1 MKKSLLLVLLLVAL
15 LTGCKDVNNI
25 EKNEGSS
32 TTEPN
37 QTATTEA
44 ASDYVRTA
52 STVKTDS
59 KTGSI
64 ITYQQSF
71 QLDTEITISI
81 YDDKETESKTFDAIF
96 DKIDYYEKMISKTIS
111 TSEVSQINKNAGV
124 APVAVSDEIIE
135 MLDIAIGYAE
145 ASGGLFDVTIG
156 PVVELWG
163 IGTDHAAVPSE
174 TDLKANMAKV
184 NYKNLEINRENKTVY
199 LKEKGMLLDL
209 GAIAKGYIAD
219 QIKTVMLDIGINS
232 GIISLG
238 GNIVTIGEKPNGNAW
253 SIGVRNPEI
262 EESVTELGI
271 LTLKDVSIVS
281 SGVYERYFTADN
293 QRYHHIINPFTGYP
307 EQNDIMS
314 ITIVSEKSVDGDS
327 LSTTTFLMGLEKGY
341 AYIESLDGIGAVITM
356 KDKSVYVTDYLKDTF
371 ILVDNT
377 FTQKEIGQ

>member
-1 MKKSLLLVLLLVAL
+1 MLLLVAL

>member
-25 EKNEGSS
+25 EENEGSS

-44 ASDYVRTA
+44 ATDYVRTA

-81 YDDKETESKTFDAIF
+81 YDVKETESKTFDAIF
-96 DKIDYYEKMISKTIS
+96 DKIDYYEKMISKTIA
-111 TSEVSQINKNAGV
+111 TSEVSQINEQAGI

-156 PVVELWG
+156 PVIELWG

-184 NYKNLEINRENKTVY
+184 NYKNLEIDRENKTVY

-219 QIKTVMLDIGINS
+219 QVKKLMLESGIKS

-238 GNIVTIGEKPNGNAW
+238 GNILTIGEKPNGNAW

-293 QRYHHIINPFTGYP
+293 QRFHHIINPFTGYP

>member
-81 YDDKETESKTFDAIF
+81 YDDEETESKTFDAIF

-145 ASGGLFDVTIG
+145 ASNGLFDVTIG
-156 PVVELWG
+156 PLVELWG

-174 TDLKANMAKV
+174 TDLKANMAMV
-184 NYKNLEINRENKTVY
+184 NYKNLEIDRENKTVY

-219 QIKTVMLDIGINS
+219 QVKKLMLESGIKS

-238 GNIVTIGEKPNGNAW
+238 GNILTIGEKPTGLAW
-253 SIGVRNPEI
+253 AIGVRNPEI

-281 SGVYERYFTADN
+281 SGVYERYFTANN

-314 ITIVSEKSVDGDS
+314 ITIVSDRSVDGDS
-327 LSTTTFLMGLEKGY
+327 LSTTTFLLGLEKGY
-341 AYIESLDGIGAVITM
+341 EYIQSLEGIGAVITM

-371 ILVDNT
+371 ILVDDT
-377 FTQKEIGQ
+377 FTLMEIGQ

>member
-25 EKNEGSS
+25 EENEGSS

-44 ASDYVRTA
+44 ATDYVRTA

-64 ITYQQSF
+64 ISYQQSF

-81 YDDKETESKTFDAIF
+81 YDVKETESKTFDAIF
-96 DKIDYYEKMISKTIS
+96 DKIDYYEKMISKTIA
-111 TSEVSQINKNAGV
+111 TSEVSQINEQAGI

-156 PVVELWG
+156 PVIELWG

-219 QIKTVMLDIGINS
+219 QVKKLMLESGIKS

-238 GNIVTIGEKPNGNAW
+238 GNILTIGEKPNGNAW

-262 EESVTELGI
+262 EESINELGI

-281 SGVYERYFTADN
+281 SGVYERYFAVDN

-314 ITIVSEKSVDGDS
+314 ITIVSDKSVDGDS
-327 LSTTTFLMGLEKGY
+327 LSTTAFLMGLEKGY

>member
-25 EKNEGSS
+25 EENEGSS

-44 ASDYVRTA
+44 ATDYVRTA

-81 YDDKETESKTFDAIF
+81 YDVKETESKTFDAIF
-96 DKIDYYEKMISKTIS
+96 DKIDYYEKMISKTIA
-111 TSEVSQINKNAGV
+111 TSEVSQINEQAGI

-156 PVVELWG
+156 PVIELWG

-219 QIKTVMLDIGINS
+219 QVKKLMLESGIKS

-238 GNIVTIGEKPNGNAW
+238 GNILTIGEKPNGNAW

-262 EESVTELGI
+262 EESINELGI

-281 SGVYERYFTADN
+281 SGVYERYFTVDN

-314 ITIVSEKSVDGDS
+314 ITIVSDKSVDGDS
-327 LSTTTFLMGLEKGY
+327 LSTTAFLMGLEKGY

>member
-25 EKNEGSS
+25 EENEGSS

-44 ASDYVRTA
+44 ATDYVRTA

-81 YDDKETESKTFDAIF
+81 YDVKETESKTFDAIF
-96 DKIDYYEKMISKTIS
+96 DKIDYYEKMISKTIA
-111 TSEVSQINKNAGV
+111 TSEVSQINEQAGI

-156 PVVELWG
+156 PVIELWG

>member
-25 EKNEGSS
+25 EESEESK
-32 TTEPN
+32 TTEP
-37 QTATTEA
+37 TEIATTEA

-81 YDDKETESKTFDAIF
+81 YDDKETDSKTFDAIF
-96 DKIDYYEKMISKTIS
+96 DKIDYYEKMISKTIE

-163 IGTDHAAVPSE
+163 IGTDHAAVPSDVE
-174 TDLKANMAKV
+174 LKDNMAKV
-184 NYKNLEINRENKTVY
+184 NYKNVEIDRENKTVY

-219 QIKTVMLDIGINS
+219 QIKTVMLDSGIKS

-238 GNIVTIGEKPNGNAW
+238 GNILTIGEKPTGLAW
-253 SIGVRNPEI
+253 AIGVRNPEI

-281 SGVYERYFTADN
+281 SGVYERYFTANN

-314 ITIVSEKSVDGDS
+314 ITIVSDRSVDGDS

-341 AYIESLDGIGAVITM
+341 EYIQSLEGIGAVITM

-371 ILVDNT
+371 ILVDDS
-377 FTQKEIGQ
+377 FTLKEIGQ

>member
-25 EKNEGSS
+25 EENEGSS

-81 YDDKETESKTFDAIF
+81 YDVKETESKTFDAIF
-96 DKIDYYEKMISKTIS
+96 DKIDYYEKMISKTIA
-111 TSEVSQINKNAGV
+111 TSEVSQINEQAGI

-184 NYKNLEINRENKTVY
+184 NYKNLEIDRENKTVY

-219 QIKTVMLDIGINS
+219 QVKKLMLESGIKS

-238 GNIVTIGEKPNGNAW
+238 GNILTIGEKPNGNAW

>member
-25 EKNEGSS
+25 EESEESK
-32 TTEPN
+32 TTEP
-37 QTATTEA
+37 TEIATTEA

-81 YDDKETESKTFDAIF
+81 YDDKETDSKTFDAIF
-96 DKIDYYEKMISKTIS
+96 DKIDYYEKMISKTIE

-163 IGTDHAAVPSE
+163 IGTDHAAVPSDAE
-174 TDLKANMAKV
+174 LKDNMAKV
-184 NYKNLEINRENKTVY
+184 NYKNLEIDRENKTVY

-219 QIKTVMLDIGINS
+219 QIKTEMLDSGIKS

-238 GNIVTIGEKPNGNAW
+238 GNILTIGEKPTGLAW
-253 SIGVRNPEI
+253 AIGVRNPEI
-262 EESVTELGI
+262 EESVKELGI

-281 SGVYERYFTADN
+281 SGVYERYFTANN

-314 ITIVSEKSVDGDS
+314 ITIVSDRSVDGDS

-341 AYIESLDGIGAVITM
+341 EYIQSLEGIGAVITM

-371 ILVDNT
+371 ILVDDS
-377 FTQKEIGQ
+377 FTLKEIGQ